1 MSRDALL
8 EEIEAGQLKQDISHF
23 NVGDTIKV
31 HIRIIEG
38 EKERIQVF
46 TGTVIA
52 RKGSG
57 LSETFSMYR
66 IAYGTRM
73 ERVFSLHSPRISK
86 IEVMRSG
93 KVRRAKLYYLRGAA
107 GKAAKVK
114 EKIGIKKAK
123 VAALIHEEAP
133 PQPAAEAPA
142 AEEAKTEEAPKA
154 DKKTDERPKAEKKP
168 QAKKKPAEEAPK
180 KEEKKPEDETPKSE

>member
-8 EEIEAGQLKQDISHF
+8 EEIETNQLKKDIPHF

-52 RKGSG
+52 RRGSG
-57 LSETFSMYR
+57 LSETFAMYR

-93 KVRRAKLYYLRGAA
+93 KVRRAKLYYLRGTA

-114 EKIGIKKAK
+114 EKIGVKKPK
-123 VAALIHEEAP
+123 IAALIHEEAP
-133 PQPAAEAPA
+133 PEVREEAPA
-142 AEEAKTEEAPKA
+142 VEEVKGEEG
-154 DKKTDERPKAEKKP
+154 PKAEEKKP
-168 QAKKKPAEEAPK
+168 KKKAPK
-180 KEEKKPEDETPKSE
+180 KEEEKKKPKDETPKSE